1 MKVSVSTSAFED
13 LENVIS
19 YYNEQGV
26 PDIGSN
32 FVKAII
38 ERIQVLSDHP
48 DLGSVVPEFEQ
59 EHIREIIHKPFRVVY
74 QRNVNSIDIIRV
86 WRSDK
91 RSLLGSSLAVI
102 WPG

>member
-13 LENVIS
+13 IESIIS
-19 YYNEQGV
+19 YYSEQGI

-48 DLGSVVPEFEQ
+48 DLGRVVPE
-59 EHIREIIHKPFRVVY
+59 
-74 QRNVNSIDIIRV
+74 
-86 WRSDK
+86 
-91 RSLLGSSLAVI
+91 
-102 WPG
+102 